1 MVNKGVQHSPAA
13 STELLLQ
20 LIDLA
25 QTLSQLLSFFASR
38 HGLTEN
44 DCYALAMLSR
54 HDSITAKSLGI
65 LCHMHKTRVSRVMR
79 SLEQREMISCVR
91 NNLDQRKVTLV
102 LTPRGVALGGEISIA
117 AGELAQRLERKIPH
131 AGREGLMNALEQIT
145 DRMKEVLTHDKA
157 SLHSR
162 RIGHAL

>member
-1 MVNKGVQHSPAA
+1 MVNQDTDNTPAA

-20 LIDLA
+20 LIELA
-25 QTLSQLLSFFASR
+25 QSLSKVLSLFAAR

-54 HDSITAKSLGI
+54 HNAITAKSLGI

-79 SLEQREMISCVR
+79 SLEQRGLISCMR

-102 LTPRGVALGGEISIA
+102 LTPRGAALGKEISIA
-117 AGELAQRLERKIPH
+117 AGELTHRLERKIPH
-131 AGREGLMNALEQIT
+131 AGREAVFNALDQIT
-145 DRMKEVLTHDKA
+145 SRMKEILKQDAT
-157 SLHSR
+157 SRLPR
-162 RIGHAL
+162 RIEHVR